1 MDSHVLQT
9 SSKKTVPSRNK
20 EGTIQSK
27 NKIAET
33 WVCKRKSPGHT
44 RRSPASI
51 TCRVVQKVK
60 GGRVQIVG
68 SRRGHG
74 DSGNRGRMAQGWNEE
89 F

>member
-1 MDSHVLQT
+1 MDIHVLQT
-9 SSKKTVPSRNK
+9 SSRKIVPSRNK

-44 RRSPASI
+44 RRSPAVLYRRS
-51 TCRVVQKVK
+51 RVVECREWGAEGAMGTV
-60 GGRVQIVG
+60 V
-68 SRRGHG
+68 
-74 DSGNRGRMAQGWNEE
+74 NRGRMAQGWNEE